1 MRAGCILSL
10 MALVLAPLPGRALDL
25 GEHARVTATETE
37 APGSYLVPLG
47 PWAETG
53 IPGETVEG
61 NVTRTAWSLPLD
73 GQTTLQLLEP
83 LRRQLEGEGFRL
95 VFDCADD
102 QCGGFDFRYATPV
115 LPEPAMHVDLGDY
128 RFVSARRDGQS
139 ATDWVTLL
147 VSRSQA
153 EGHVQVI
160 AVTLFDLA
168 PPPAKAAPAA
178 PAAAPAVTPAVPD
191 PATAGGPGAGGS
203 GARME
208 AAGSV
213 VLEGL
218 AFESGKAALTDA
230 DAPALA
236 DLAAWLKAHPDRSV
250 TLVGHTDA
258 SGSLAA
264 NVTLSRQ
271 RAAAVRQVLLEHY
284 GVPEWQVSA
293 EGVGPLAPRASNDT
307 DDGRA
312 QNRRVE
318 AVFAPTQ

>member
-1 MRAGCILSL
+1 MRAGFILL
-10 MALVLAPLPGRALDL
+10 LLALVPMPGRALDL
-25 GEHARVTATETE
+25 GEHARITATESE

-47 PWAETG
+47 PWVESG

-61 NVTRTAWSLPLD
+61 DITRTAWSLPLD

-83 LRRQLEGEGFRL
+83 LRRQLTDRGFRL

-102 QCGGFDFRYATPV
+102 GCGGFDFRYATEV

-128 RFVSARRDGQS
+128 RFLSARHDG
-139 ATDWVTLL
+139 TGGTEWITLL

-160 AVTLFDLA
+160 SVF
-168 PPPAKAAPAA
+168 PPGLGPVPDAPA
-178 PAAAPAVTPAVPD
+178 PAGVTPAPVTPSAG
-191 PATAGGPGAGGS
+191 PALANEAA
-203 GARME
+203 ARIEM
-208 AAGSV
+208 AGSV

-258 SGSLAA
+258 SGTLAA

-271 RAAAVRQVLLEHY
+271 RAAAARQVLIDRY
-284 GVPEWQVSA
+284 GLPPAQVSA

-307 DDGRA
+307 DEGRA

-318 AVFAPTQ
+318 AVLAPTQ

>member
-1 MRAGCILSL
+1 MRAGFFLL
-10 MALVLAPLPGRALDL
+10 LLALAPMPGRALDM
-25 GEHARVTATETE
+25 GEHAHVTATETE

-47 PWAETG
+47 PWVEGG
-53 IPGETVEG
+53 IPGEMVEG
-61 NVTRTAWSLPLD
+61 DVTRTAWSLPLD
-73 GQTTLQLLEP
+73 GQTTLQLLDP
-83 LRRQLEGEGFRL
+83 LRRQLTDRGYRL

-102 QCGGFDFRYATPV
+102 GCGGFDFRYATEV

-128 RFVSARRDGQS
+128 RFLSARRD
-139 ATDWVTLL
+139 ATGGTEWITLL
-147 VSRSQA
+147 VSHSQA

-160 AVTLFDLA
+160 SVF
-168 PPPAKAAPAA
+168 PPGLGLVPA
-178 PAAAPAVTPAVPD
+178 AAAPAGVTPAPVTPS
-191 PATAGGPGAGGS
+191 GGPAPTNDAA
-203 GARME
+203 ARIE
-208 AAGSV
+208 TAGSV

-218 AFESGKAALTDA
+218 VFESGKAALTDA

-271 RAAAVRQVLLEHY
+271 RAAAVRQVLIDRY
-284 GVPEWQVSA
+284 GLSPKQIAA

-307 DDGRA
+307 DEGRA

-318 AVFAPTQ
+318 AVLAPTQ

>member
-1 MRAGCILSL
+1 MKSGRILSV
-10 MALVLAPLPGRALDL
+10 MALLLAPLSGHALDL
-25 GEHARVTATETE
+25 GAAAQVTATETE

-47 PWAETG
+47 PWTPDG

-61 NVTRTAWSLPLD
+61 DVTRTAWSLPLD

-83 LRRQLEGEGFRL
+83 LRQQLTDQGYRL

-102 QCGGFDFRYATPV
+102 GCGGFDFRYATVV

-128 RFVSARRDGQS
+128 RFLSARRDGPGG
-139 ATDWVTLL
+139 TEWITLL
-147 VSRSQA
+147 VSHSQA

-160 AVTLFDLA
+160 AVVPTGQ
-168 PPPAKAAPAA
+168 APAA
-178 PAAAPAVTPAVPD
+178 PAAAAAVTSAPAP
-191 PATAGGPGAGGS
+191 GGDLGAQM
-203 GARME
+203 A

-218 AFESGKAALTDA
+218 AFESGKAALADP
-230 DAPALA
+230 DAPALVA
-236 DLAAWLKAHPDRSV
+236 LAAWLKANPGRSV

-271 RAAAVRQVLLEHY
+271 RAATVRQVLIDRY
-284 GVPEWQVSA
+284 GLPAAQVSA

-307 DDGRA
+307 DQGRA

-318 AVFAPTQ
+318 AVLAPTQ

>member
-1 MRAGCILSL
+1 
-10 MALVLAPLPGRALDL
+10 
-25 GEHARVTATETE
+25 
-37 APGSYLVPLG
+37 
-47 PWAETG
+47 
-53 IPGETVEG
+53 
-61 NVTRTAWSLPLD
+61 
-73 GQTTLQLLEP
+73 
-83 LRRQLEGEGFRL
+83 
-95 VFDCADD
+95 
-102 QCGGFDFRYATPV
+102 
-115 LPEPAMHVDLGDY
+115 
-128 RFVSARRDGQS
+128 
-139 ATDWVTLL
+139 
-147 VSRSQA
+147 
-153 EGHVQVI
+153 
-160 AVTLFDLA
+160 
-168 PPPAKAAPAA
+168 
-178 PAAAPAVTPAVPD
+178 
-191 PATAGGPGAGGS
+191 
-203 GARME
+203 ME

>member
-1 MRAGCILSL
+1 MRRAFLLPL
-10 MALVLAPLPGRALDL
+10 MALLLAPVAGRALDL
-25 GEHARVTATETE
+25 ATPARITATKTE

-47 PWAETG
+47 PWTEAG

-73 GQTTLQLLEP
+73 GQTTLQILAP
-83 LRRQLEGEGFRL
+83 LRQRLLDDGYHL

-102 QCGGFDFRYATPV
+102 GCGGFDFRYATPV

-128 RFVSARRDGQS
+128 RFLSARRDGPDG
-139 ATDWVTLL
+139 AAWVTLL

-153 EGHVQVI
+153 EGHVQVTN
-160 AVTLFDLA
+160 VTPPGTPADTGPDPSPPRIT
-168 PPPAKAAPAA
+168 PPPAETAEATPDLAAL
-178 PAAAPAVTPAVPD
+178 
-191 PATAGGPGAGGS
+191 GS
-203 GARME
+203 L
-208 AAGSV
+208 

-218 AFESGKAALTDA
+218 AFESGKAALTDG

-236 DLAAWLKAHPDRSV
+236 ALAAWLTAHPDRSV
-250 TLVGHTDA
+250 ILVGHTDA

-271 RAAAVRQVLLEHY
+271 RAAAVRQVLIDRY
-284 GVPEWQVSA
+284 GLPEKQVSA

-307 DDGRA
+307 EDGRA

-318 AVFAPTQ
+318 AVLAPTQ

>member
-1 MRAGCILSL
+1 MRAGFFLL
-10 MALVLAPLPGRALDL
+10 LLALAPLPGRALEM
-25 GEHARVTATETE
+25 GEHAHVTATETE

-47 PWAETG
+47 PWVEGG

-61 NVTRTAWSLPLD
+61 SVTRTAWSLPLD
-73 GQTTLQLLEP
+73 GKTTLELLKP
-83 LRRQLEGEGFRL
+83 LRSQLEAQGYRL

-102 QCGGFDFRYATPV
+102 ACGGFDFRYATPV
-115 LPEPAMHVDLGDY
+115 VPEPAMHVDLGDY
-128 RFVSARRDGQS
+128 RFVSARRDGPGG
-139 ATDWVTLL
+139 TEWLTLL

-160 AVTLFDLA
+160 TVAPSGLVPPPAEAAAVAAPTPDLA
-168 PPPAKAAPAA
+168 PDPA
-178 PAAAPAVTPAVPD
+178 PD
-191 PATAGGPGAGGS
+191 PAPMGNTDADGPGA
-203 GARME
+203 RIE

-213 VLEGL
+213 VLDGL

-236 DLAAWLKAHPDRSV
+236 DLAAWLTAHPGRSV

-271 RAAAVRQVLLEHY
+271 RAAAVRQVLIDRF
-284 GVPEWQVSA
+284 GVPPAQVSA

-307 DDGRA
+307 EEGRS

-318 AVFAPTQ
+318 AVLAPTQ